1 MSLIYFFYL
10 TNFFYSSN
18 FSVTQNRA
26 KLKSNTKSWSAIRT
40 RCPSQKNKKNK
51 KHTKLLSPFRNNP
64 PDATADSSTES
75 SWIRTVFFAEGL
87 LTLPPIPP
95 NPCFLRNSSSRYGG
109 TPTFLHLQIS
119 RWEFSPN
126 FETAPSRPVWRR
138 EQRQKKAKSKT
149 TINRRGWAIWSNKTL
164 QTMQSRAS
172 EKARPWCSDSKAGTP
187 RLLPQEQADKGNG
200 SSNGLLQPLWSPSHS
215 PIFLWNHRPKKKWR
229 NKKRRNSNN
238 KTNDEIKQQQ
248 QQRQCWN
255 ENSSIFSSKKI
266 CHGIFYA
273 KRRLYGCLF
282 IQEVLLFFQ
291 SP

>member
-18 FSVTQNRA
+18 FTVTQNRA

-51 KHTKLLSPFRNNP
+51 KHTKTLSRFRNNP
-64 PDATADSSTES
+64 PDATADSSTKS

-138 EQRQKKAKSKT
+138 ERRQKKSEKQDNNQQTWVSHLIQQNIANHAKQSIWKGSAMMFGFQSGHTTFVATRTSGQREWLQQRPST
-149 TINRRGWAIWSNKTL
+149 TIL
-164 QTMQSRAS
+164 
-172 EKARPWCSDSKAGTP
+172 EP
-187 RLLPQEQADKGNG
+187 
-200 SSNGLLQPLWSPSHS
+200 
-215 PIFLWNHRPKKKWR
+215 
-229 NKKRRNSNN
+229 
-238 KTNDEIKQQQ
+238 
-248 QQRQCWN
+248 
-255 ENSSIFSSKKI
+255 
-266 CHGIFYA
+266 
-273 KRRLYGCLF
+273 
-282 IQEVLLFFQ
+282 
-291 SP
+291 